1 MTTIVRGR
9 KPNAANIMSGVS
21 YLLCFMCLTL
31 LNEYCITAFIFCSLS
46 IRDLSDGS
54 LSVTYLMESKASC
67 MEMALQFGC
76 KGNLIKV
83 DWKLSL

>member
-1 MTTIVRGR
+1 MTTIIRGR
-9 KPNAANIMSGVS
+9 KPNATSAMSRVS
-21 YLLCFMCLTL
+21 SLLCFMCFTL

-54 LSVTYLMESKASC
+54 VSVTYLMESKASY

-76 KGNLIKV
+76 KGNLLKV